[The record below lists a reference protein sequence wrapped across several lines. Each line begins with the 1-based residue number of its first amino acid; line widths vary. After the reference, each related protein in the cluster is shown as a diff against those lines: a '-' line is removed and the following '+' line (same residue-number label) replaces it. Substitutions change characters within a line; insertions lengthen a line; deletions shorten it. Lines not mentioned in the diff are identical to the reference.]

1 MKKSRAPYNNQ
12 WQRDN
17 RDQVRLTVPK
27 GKKEVIRA
35 HAASV
40 GESVQGFIN
49 RAIDETM
56 QRDADRI
63 GRQGTE
69 PDA

>member
-1 MKKSRAPYNNQ
+1 MTTKNSYVNV
-12 WQRDN
+12 WQKNN

-63 GRQGTE
+63 SQQGTE

>member
-1 MKKSRAPYNNQ
+1 MTTKNSYVNVWQKNNC
-12 WQRDN
+12 
-17 RDQVRLTVPK
+17 DQVRLTVPK

-63 GRQGTE
+63 SRQGTE